1 MKISNKNIINH
12 NDYWSFEA
20 SHNGYYKKFGVIHHR
35 KIEFLHKT
43 AKLIG
48 LDRIEKKSNF
58 GISNF
63 EIRFHLNPSAK
74 VMKTQDGKA
83 IYIGINGEGWKFMS
97 FNNKISFETGLFF
110 GNKDNFL
117 ENQNI
122 LITGKIIDQNV
133 SINWEIEKVQ

>member
-1 MKISNKNIINH
+1 M
-12 NDYWSFEA
+12 
-20 SHNGYYKKFGVIHHR
+20 R
-35 KIEFLHKT
+35 
-43 AKLIG
+43 G
-48 LDRIEKKSNF
+48 L
-58 GISNF
+58 
-63 EIRFHLNPSAK
+63 
-74 VMKTQDGKA
+74 
-83 IYIGINGEGWKFMS
+83 KFMS